1 MSGIIN
7 FTPQLRILWMVAYWN
22 DLNTGCATCSSEC
35 GGEFIIRNQDFE
47 IEWEPVEDE
56 DEITNCTVC
65 RKVYEDA

>member
-1 MSGIIN
+1 
-7 FTPQLRILWMVAYWN
+7 MVAYWN
-22 DLNTGCATCSSEC
+22 DINTGCATCSSEC

-56 DEITNCTVC
+56 DEITHCTVC